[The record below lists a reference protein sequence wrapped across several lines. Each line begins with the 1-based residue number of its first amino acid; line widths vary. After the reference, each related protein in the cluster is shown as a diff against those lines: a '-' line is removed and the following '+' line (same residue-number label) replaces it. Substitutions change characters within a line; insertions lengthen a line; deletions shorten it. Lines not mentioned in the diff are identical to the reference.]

1 LIHGLSFTNGAAL
14 ADKQGRLFFFMLLS
28 SWHRP
33 LCFQRVPRDPLFSA
47 CTAVQAGR
55 ASAEIPVVRTL
66 PATAKTGPDA
76 LKLIPFSAE
85 HLRLDAPLPFGVRDA
100 GARLLLSAGQ
110 SVASAEQ
117 LDHLRAQP
125 LFADEDES
133 NEWRRKLGA
142 AVGAMMRQ
150 NAPLKSIAEARP
162 QEGGRESLASADVT
176 VPDQWESLST
186 MLDVALRDAKP
197 APELIA
203 RLRQVHERA
212 SKLGQRQVDTSLYH
226 LIHAAG
232 HSTEKYSSHHALL
245 VMLVCEQA
253 AKVLGWAPQAVH
265 SLGCAA
271 LSMNVSM
278 AALQDHLAASDTPIT
293 DAMRQQIQAHPEQG
307 AQLLLEAGLDDAL
320 WLEAV
325 RRHHDSGGGHTPL
338 GELPPPRQLAR
349 LLRRADIFTAKI
361 SRRRSRAPMSPVQAA
376 REACLGAG
384 GVPDEVGGALL
395 RATGLYPPGSFVELA
410 NGERGI
416 VVARGRRA
424 NLPWVASLVAPSGM
438 ALGEPAL
445 RDTIESRF
453 AVRAA
458 VPSAQIKVRP
468 DHTRILSLR

>member
-1 LIHGLSFTNGAAL
+1 
-14 ADKQGRLFFFMLLS
+14 M
-28 SWHRP
+28 
-33 LCFQRVPRDPLFSA
+33 
-47 CTAVQAGR
+47 
-55 ASAEIPVVRTL
+55 
-66 PATAKTGPDA
+66 
-76 LKLIPFSAE
+76 KLIPFSTE
-85 HLRLDAPLPFGVRDA
+85 HLQTEAPLPFGVRDA
-100 GARLLLSAGQ
+100 GGRLLLSAGQ
-110 SVASAEQ
+110 SVASPEQ
-117 LDHLRAQP
+117 LNHLRAQS

-142 AVGAMMRQ
+142 AVGVMMRQ
-150 NAPLKSIAEARP
+150 NAPLKTIAEARA

-186 MLDVALRDAKP
+186 LLDAALRDARP
-197 APELIA
+197 TAEFIA
-203 RLRQVHERA
+203 RLRQVHDRA
-212 SKLGQRQVDTSLYH
+212 GKLGQRQVDTSLYH

-253 AKVLGWAPQAVH
+253 AKLLGWTSEAVR

-271 LSMNVSM
+271 LSMNVAM
-278 AALQDHLAASDTPIT
+278 AALQDQLAASDTPVT
-293 DAMRQQIQAHPEQG
+293 AAMREQIRAHPGQG
-307 AQLLLEAGLDDAL
+307 AQLLRDAGLDDAL
-320 WLEAV
+320 WVEVVAL
-325 RRHHDSGGGHTPL
+325 HHDSDNGQAPL
-338 GELPPPRQLAR
+338 AELPPPRQLAR

-424 NLPWVASLVAPSGM
+424 NLPWVASLVAPTGM

-445 RDTIESRF
+445 RDTLEARF
-453 AVRAA
+453 AVRSA
-458 VPSAQIKVRP
+458 VPSAQVKVRP

>member
-1 LIHGLSFTNGAAL
+1 
-14 ADKQGRLFFFMLLS
+14 
-28 SWHRP
+28 
-33 LCFQRVPRDPLFSA
+33 
-47 CTAVQAGR
+47 
-55 ASAEIPVVRTL
+55 
-66 PATAKTGPDA
+66 
-76 LKLIPFSAE
+76 LKLIHFSPE

-100 GARLLLSAGQ
+100 GGRLLLSAGT
-110 SVASAEQ
+110 SVTSAEQ
-117 LDHLRAQP
+117 LENLRTQP

-142 AVGAMMRQ
+142 TVGVMLRQ
-150 NAPLKSIAEARP
+150 NAPLKTIAEARP
-162 QEGGRESLASADVT
+162 QDAGREGPGMADPT
-176 VPDQWESLST
+176 VPDQWESLGAL
-186 MLDVALRDAKP
+186 LDLALRDARP
-197 APELIA
+197 NAEFIA

-245 VMLVCEQA
+245 VMLVSEQA
-253 AKVLGWAPQAVH
+253 ATVLGWPTDSVR

-271 LSMNVSM
+271 LSMNVAM
-278 AALQDHLAASDTPIT
+278 AALQDHLAVSDAPVTA
-293 DAMRQQIQAHPEQG
+293 AMREQIQQHATQG
-307 AQLLLEAGLDDAL
+307 AQLLHDAGVDDAL
-320 WLEAV
+320 WCEAV
-325 RRHHDSGGGHTPL
+325 RLHHDRSDGQAPL
-338 GELPPPRQLAR
+338 AELPEGRQLAR

-361 SRRRSRAPMSPVQAA
+361 SRRRTRAPMSPVQAA
-376 REACLGAG
+376 REACLGAL

-424 NLPWVASLVAPSGM
+424 NLPWVASLVAPSGL

-453 AVRAA
+453 AVRSA
-458 VPSAQIKVRP
+458 VASTLVKVRP
-468 DHTRILSLR
+468 DHRRILSLR

>member
-1 LIHGLSFTNGAAL
+1 MEA
-14 ADKQGRLFFFMLLS
+14 Q
-28 SWHRP
+28 
-33 LCFQRVPRDPLFSA
+33 
-47 CTAVQAGR
+47 
-55 ASAEIPVVRTL
+55 
-66 PATAKTGPDA
+66 
-76 LKLIPFSAE
+76 
-85 HLRLDAPLPFGVRDA
+85 LPFGVRDA
-100 GARLLLSAGQ
+100 SGRLLLSAGQ
-110 SVASAEQ
+110 SIASTEQ
-117 LDHLRAQP
+117 LQNLRGQP

-150 NAPLKSIAEARP
+150 NAPLKTIAEARP
-162 QEGGRESLASADVT
+162 QEGGREALASADVT

-186 MLDVALRDAKP
+186 LLDVALRDARP
-197 APELIA
+197 SPEFTA
-203 RLRQVHERA
+203 RIRQVYDRA

-232 HSTEKYSSHHALL
+232 HTTEKYSSHHALL

-253 AKVLGWAPQAVH
+253 AKVLDWAPEAVH

-271 LSMNVSM
+271 LSMNVAM
-278 AALQDHLAASDTPIT
+278 AALQDHLAMSETPLT
-293 DAMRQQIQAHPEQG
+293 TAMREQIRVHPEQG
-307 AQLLLEAGLDDAL
+307 AQLLSEAGIDDAL

-325 RRHHDSGGGHTPL
+325 RLHHDQGDGQTPL
-338 GELPPPRQLAR
+338 SQLPQPRQLAR

-384 GVPDEVGGALL
+384 AVPDEVGGALL

-445 RDTIESRF
+445 RDTIETRF

-458 VPSAQIKVRP
+458 VPSAQVKVRP